1 MDKVERILERCKIY
15 LGVKYVELVVGPYKT
30 RTAFTDLSSSPP
42 TIYTK

>member
-1 MDKVERILERCKIY
+1 MLIEIWIQNLPS
-15 LGVKYVELVVGPYKT
+15 VKDVKLVVRPYKT